1 MDQPTQPEKPH
12 DAGEHE
18 HEDSLEEPALKKL
31 AKSWNEKA
39 AQSRED
45 ISG

>member
-1 MDQPTQPEKPH
+1 MDEPTQPEEPH
-12 DAGEHE
+12 DARENEHE
-18 HEDSLEEPALKKL
+18 NSLEESALKEL
-31 AKSWNEKA
+31 AESWNKKA